1 MAGTPAVQSS
11 VLGSVPGTKS
21 HSPFP
26 AHSVYPCPACR
37 LGQIQTL
44 PLMEAMACNTCRHM
58 FTVNVERQ
66 RLLLADRTPALA
78 WHWNGK
84 NWTGAHVEG
93 RQLTWLYWLSA
104 AAFLLLPPML
114 IGVSAYMVS
123 AEGGLPRF
131 SLVWAGLALL
141 LHGALIGRS
150 LLGFYRLPLG
160 IFLRAVWQKWSRST

>member
-1 MAGTPAVQSS
+1 MSRTQ
-11 VLGSVPGTKS
+11 S
-21 HSPFP
+21 HSPFSTQ
-26 AHSVYPCPACR
+26 SVYPCPACR
-37 LGQIQTL
+37 LGQIQAL
-44 PLMEAMACNTCRHM
+44 PLMEAMACDTCRHI
-58 FTVNVERQ
+58 FTTNVERQ

-93 RQLTWLYWLSA
+93 RRLSWLYWLSA

-123 AEGGLPRF
+123 AEGELPRF

-160 IFLRAVWQKWSRST
+160 IFLRAIRRKWSRSTSKSQASP